1 MNRHRASEGCLGIAK
16 GCTSNLAGAEG
27 LKLPSPFTL
36 TVRASTDYVKV
47 FPEQLPE
54 SDCLAGL
61 SVIRECRV
69 WVDR

>member
-36 TVRASTDYVKV
+36 TVRAATDCVKA
-47 FPEQLPE
+47 FRKHLPE
-54 SDCLAGL
+54 STCLARLVRYPRPSGF
-61 SVIRECRV
+61 VY
-69 WVDR
+69 D

>member
-36 TVRASTDYVKV
+36 TVRAVTDRVKA
-47 FPEQLPE
+47 FRKRLLDE
-54 SDCLAGL
+54 SGCPAGSRSDL
-61 SVIRECRV
+61 IAA
-69 WVDR
+69 DRPI